1 MSPHF
6 PPEITSLP
14 HLQTLVTAGIT
25 DWKPYGDVG
34 TDTDGDLII
43 FNYTPKAQYAGR
55 WNFFERVSRGLIL
68 NRLTG
73 EIVARPFDKFYN
85 YNEPG
90 RKATGHLVTVTEKM
104 DGSLGILYRSA
115 SQSASFQ
122 GEKYRIATRGA
133 FHSDQAEWAT
143 RFLNQTYDL
152 SDLPDELTLLFEII
166 YPENRVIVDYH
177 GQESLTL
184 LAARNRFT
192 GDYLP
197 FYPAV
202 YDLGQQYGFPLPQTF
217 YFNNVSEIIAR
228 AGTLDES
235 EEGFVLEF
243 SDGQRFK
250 IKGDKYLELHKLVF
264 GLSFKHTLE
273 AYQTGTVDYIR
284 SQIPDEFLA
293 EFNGWVTEIE
303 TTITQTLAAIET
315 AFAAAPKTQ
324 RREYALWVQENQ
336 LELSPYLF
344 AKIDGKSL
352 MPLIYKLAFQNRG
365 DERVVK
371 YSENTA

>member
-1 MSPHF
+1 MSSTLPR
-6 PPEITSLP
+6 EISSLP
-14 HLQTLVTAGIT
+14 ALQALVKSGFT
-25 DWKPYGDVG
+25 DWKAYGDVG
-34 TDTDGDLII
+34 TDTDGGLII

-68 NRLTG
+68 NRVTG

-104 DGSLGILYRSA
+104 DGSLGILHRTPD
-115 SQSASFQ
+115 
-122 GEKYRIATRGA
+122 GYRIATRGA
-133 FHSDQAEWAT
+133 FHSHQAEWAT
-143 RFLNQTYDL
+143 RYLNDHFDL
-152 SDLPDELTLLFEII
+152 TDLPTELTLLFEII

-197 FYPAV
+197 FYPAL
-202 YDLGQQYGFPLPQTF
+202 YDLSQQYGFPLPQTC

-228 AGTLDES
+228 AGALDEN

-264 GLSFKHTLE
+264 GLSFKNTLE
-273 AYQTGTVDYIR
+273 AYRSGTVDYIR

-293 EFNGWVTEIE
+293 EFNGWVNEIE
-303 TTITQTLAAIET
+303 TTLTQTQQAIET
-315 AFAAAPKTQ
+315 AFAAAPKTT

-336 LELSPYLF
+336 QALSSYLF
-344 AKIDGKSL
+344 AKIDGNPIL
-352 MPLIYKLAFQNRG
+352 PMIYKQAFQNRR
-365 DERVVK
+365 DDRVVN
-371 YSENTA
+371 YAENTA